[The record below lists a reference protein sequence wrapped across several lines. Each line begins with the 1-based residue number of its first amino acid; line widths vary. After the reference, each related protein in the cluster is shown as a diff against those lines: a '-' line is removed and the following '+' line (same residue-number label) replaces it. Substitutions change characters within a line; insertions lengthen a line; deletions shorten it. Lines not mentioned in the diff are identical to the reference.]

1 MRVPHILPVGACYI
15 RKWQKHM
22 LLWRCGAENREKI
35 LPSNYMHFMKGIILM
50 VALNLENILTLGGLA
65 IGEEY

>member
-1 MRVPHILPVGACYI
+1 VAEAYAAMKMWS
-15 RKWQKHM
+15 RKQ
-22 LLWRCGAENREKI
+22 RDQI